1 MKQTIV
7 LFLIIAVIALVVFY
21 FANRTL
27 AKKYYALQGK
37 YQWTLLYF
45 PLLYVLV
52 DMVLLAAVI
61 LLCIIF
67 NAQPLMD
74 DSLAVL
80 FLWSMIAL
88 IYLYIAAR
96 YIFID
101 REELKDMLLYWKR
114 GYEKRAK
121 FLLTRICIIGAIA
134 PLLYFLMVVHIASQ
148 HGFSSVGYIDTHE
161 AKGLLSDY
169 LIWLAFAIV
178 MTAAVI
184 YFGQKRID
192 SFGDDINESVVSISS
207 SAPRSQSAPSY
218 GHKINHTHQTQ
229 VSRRENS
236 DNSVTENLREL
247 KRLHDEGLISPEEYN
262 KLKTSLLNGI

>member
-52 DMVLLAAVI
+52 DMMLLAAVI
-61 LLCIIF
+61 LLCILL
-67 NAQPLMD
+67 NAQPLFD
-74 DSLAVL
+74 DSMAAF
-80 FLWSMIAL
+80 FLWSMLAL

-121 FLLTRICIIGAIA
+121 FLLTRICVIGAIA
-134 PLLYFLMVVHIASQ
+134 PLLYFQMTIHFASQ
-148 HGFSSVGYIDTHE
+148 HGFSSAGYIDTHE
-161 AKGLLSDY
+161 TRELLSIY

-184 YFGQKRID
+184 YFGYKRID
-192 SFGDDINESVVSISS
+192 SFGDDVNESVVSMSHS
-207 SAPRSQSAPSY
+207 VSRSQSTPSY
-218 GHKINHTHQTQ
+218 VHKNNLTHQTP
-229 VSRRENS
+229 VSRSESS
-236 DNSVTENLREL
+236 DNSITENLQEL
-247 KRLHDEGLISPEEYN
+247 KQLHDEGLISPEEYN